1 MKLLEPLNL
10 LFINIF
16 HIIKSFVDQ
25 FVSSP
30 GNQWGVTIII
40 FTIMFNLI
48 LFPVNYKQI
57 KTMKKTQA
65 IQPELKKLQEK
76 YKNDKV
82 KLQEMTMKL
91 YKDNNVNM
99 MGGCLPLLLTYPIFI
114 AMFSVFRR
122 LAAEGSIAGI
132 GFTPLIPDLGGT
144 GNIILAILS
153 VGSMILSTYVS
164 QSKNKAVRNDATTK
178 QTNMMNYSMSLMFGF
193 FTYTSTAALGL
204 YWITGNIFRII
215 QGLILR
221 SMEKEKV

>member
-1 MKLLEPLNL
+1 MLEPLNL

-16 HIIKSFVDQ
+16 HVIKSFVDQ
-25 FVSSP
+25 FVAAP
-30 GNQWGVTIII
+30 GNQWGLTIII
-40 FTIMFNLI
+40 FTILFNLI

-122 LAAEGSIAGI
+122 LAAEGSITGI

-153 VGSMILSTYVS
+153 VASMILSTYVS
-164 QSKNKAVRNDATTK
+164 QSRNKAVRNDSTTK

-221 SMEKEKV
+221 AMEKEKV